1 MEADINTEVALLKKE
16 VSDIKVI
23 FSRLDVAIEK
33 ITDVSSCV
41 NRMLAVH
48 EEKIANAEEAQI
60 KANTEFTTDI
70 KELHSRVT
78 SNYKELTEMITMQ
91 HKEQAL
97 HIQQL
102 QNDLNGRVGI
112 LEKWRWLI
120 IGGAIVVGF
129 ALQKMPIWGWL
140 LPRIVYNHIH
150 VCRTKVFK
158 SNIFTTTTI

>member
-23 FSRLDVAIEK
+23 FSRLDIAIEK

-78 SNYKELTEMITMQ
+78 SNYKELTEMMQ
-91 HKEQAL
+91 LHHKEQAL

-102 QNDLNGRVGI
+102 QNDLNGHVGI

-129 ALQKMPIWGWL
+129 ALQKMPIWG
-140 LPRIVYNHIH
+140 
-150 VCRTKVFK
+150 
-158 SNIFTTTTI
+158 

>member
-33 ITDVSSCV
+33 ITDVSTCV

-48 EEKIANAEEAQI
+48 EEKIANAEEAQVR
-60 KANTEFTTDI
+60 ANTEFTTDI

-129 ALQKMPIWGWL
+129 ALQKMPIWG
-140 LPRIVYNHIH
+140 
-150 VCRTKVFK
+150 
-158 SNIFTTTTI
+158 

>member
-48 EEKIANAEEAQI
+48 EEKIANAEEAQVR
-60 KANTEFTTDI
+60 ANTEFTHDI

-78 SNYKELTEMITMQ
+78 SNYKELTEMITLQ

-120 IGGAIVVGF
+120 IGGSIVIGF
-129 ALQKMPIWGWL
+129 IIQKMPVWG
-140 LPRIVYNHIH
+140 
-150 VCRTKVFK
+150 
-158 SNIFTTTTI
+158 

>member
-23 FSRLDVAIEK
+23 FSRLDIAIEK
-33 ITDVSSCV
+33 ITDVSTCV

-48 EEKIANAEEAQI
+48 EEKIANAEEAQMR
-60 KANTEFTTDI
+60 ANTEFTHDI

-78 SNYKELTEMITMQ
+78 SNYKELTEMMQ
-91 HKEQAL
+91 LHHKEQAL

-120 IGGAIVVGF
+120 IGGSIVIGF
-129 ALQKMPIWGWL
+129 IIQKMPVWG
-140 LPRIVYNHIH
+140 
-150 VCRTKVFK
+150 
-158 SNIFTTTTI
+158 

>member
-48 EEKIANAEEAQI
+48 EEKIANAEEAQL

-70 KELHSRVT
+70 KELHYRVT

-129 ALQKMPIWGWL
+129 ALQKMPIWG
-140 LPRIVYNHIH
+140 
-150 VCRTKVFK
+150 
-158 SNIFTTTTI
+158 

>member
-23 FSRLDVAIEK
+23 FSRLDIAIEK

-48 EEKIANAEEAQI
+48 EEKIANAEEAQMR
-60 KANTEFTTDI
+60 ANTEFTHDI

-120 IGGAIVVGF
+120 IGGSIVIGF
-129 ALQKMPIWGWL
+129 IIQKMPVWG
-140 LPRIVYNHIH
+140 
-150 VCRTKVFK
+150 
-158 SNIFTTTTI
+158 

>member
-23 FSRLDVAIEK
+23 FSRLDIAIEK

-78 SNYKELTEMITMQ
+78 SNYKELTDMITQQ
-91 HKEQAL
+91 HKEQA
-97 HIQQL
+97 QQMQEL
-102 QNDLNGRVGI
+102 RNELAGRVGV

-120 IGGAIVVGF
+120 IGGSIVVGF
-129 ALQKMPIWGWL
+129 IIQKFLIL
-140 LPRIVYNHIH
+140 
-150 VCRTKVFK
+150 
-158 SNIFTTTTI
+158 S

>member
-33 ITDVSSCV
+33 ITDVSTCV

-48 EEKIANAEEAQI
+48 EEKIANAEEAQL
-60 KANTEFTTDI
+60 KANTEFTIDI

-78 SNYKELTEMITMQ
+78 SNYKELTEMIQ
-91 HKEQAL
+91 LHHKEQAL

-129 ALQKMPIWGWL
+129 ALQKMPIWG
-140 LPRIVYNHIH
+140 
-150 VCRTKVFK
+150 
-158 SNIFTTTTI
+158 

>member
-48 EEKIANAEEAQI
+48 EEKIANAEEAQVR
-60 KANTEFTTDI
+60 ANTEFTHDI

-78 SNYKELTEMITMQ
+78 SNYKELTEMMQ
-91 HKEQAL
+91 LHHKEQAL

-120 IGGAIVVGF
+120 IGGSIVIGF
-129 ALQKMPIWGWL
+129 IIQKMPVWG
-140 LPRIVYNHIH
+140 
-150 VCRTKVFK
+150 
-158 SNIFTTTTI
+158 

>member
-129 ALQKMPIWGWL
+129 ALQKMPIWG
-140 LPRIVYNHIH
+140 
-150 VCRTKVFK
+150 
-158 SNIFTTTTI
+158 

>member
-33 ITDVSSCV
+33 ITDVSTCV

-48 EEKIANAEEAQI
+48 EEKIANAEEAQL

-78 SNYKELTEMITMQ
+78 SNYKELTEMIQ
-91 HKEQAL
+91 LHHKEQAL

-129 ALQKMPIWGWL
+129 ALQKMPIWG
-140 LPRIVYNHIH
+140 
-150 VCRTKVFK
+150 
-158 SNIFTTTTI
+158 

>member
-1 MEADINTEVALLKKE
+1 MSQDLNTEVALLKKE

-48 EEKIANAEEAQI
+48 EEKIANAEEAQL

-129 ALQKMPIWGWL
+129 ALQKMPIWG
-140 LPRIVYNHIH
+140 
-150 VCRTKVFK
+150 
-158 SNIFTTTTI
+158 

>member
-1 MEADINTEVALLKKE
+1 MESDINTEVALLKKE

-33 ITDVSSCV
+33 ISDVSTCV

-48 EEKIANAEEAQI
+48 EEKIANAEEAQSRT
-60 KANTEFTTDI
+60 NTEFTHDI

-129 ALQKMPIWGWL
+129 ALQKMPIWG
-140 LPRIVYNHIH
+140 
-150 VCRTKVFK
+150 
-158 SNIFTTTTI
+158 

>member
-1 MEADINTEVALLKKE
+1 MQDLNTEVALLKKE

-23 FSRLDVAIEK
+23 FSRLDIAIEK

-48 EEKIANAEEAQI
+48 EEKIANQEEAQSR
-60 KANTEFTTDI
+60 ANTEFTTDI

-102 QNDLNGRVGI
+102 KHDLNSRVGI
-112 LEKWRWLI
+112 LERWRWLI
-120 IGGAIVVGF
+120 IGGAIVIGF
-129 ALQKMPIWGWL
+129 ILQKLPIW
-140 LPRIVYNHIH
+140 
-150 VCRTKVFK
+150 
-158 SNIFTTTTI
+158 S

>member
-23 FSRLDVAIEK
+23 FSRLDIAIEK

-48 EEKIANAEEAQI
+48 EEKIANAEEAQMR
-60 KANTEFTTDI
+60 ANTEFTHDI

-78 SNYKELTEMITMQ
+78 SNYKELTEMMQ
-91 HKEQAL
+91 LHHKEQAL

-120 IGGAIVVGF
+120 IGGSIVIGF
-129 ALQKMPIWGWL
+129 IIQKMPVWG
-140 LPRIVYNHIH
+140 
-150 VCRTKVFK
+150 
-158 SNIFTTTTI
+158 

>member
-23 FSRLDVAIEK
+23 FSRLDIAIEK
-33 ITDVSSCV
+33 ITDVSTCV

-48 EEKIANAEEAQI
+48 EEKIANAEEAQMR
-60 KANTEFTTDI
+60 ANTEFTHDI

-78 SNYKELTEMITMQ
+78 SNYKELTEMMQ
-91 HKEQAL
+91 LHHKEQAL

-120 IGGAIVVGF
+120 IGGSIIIG
-129 ALQKMPIWGWL
+129 LMM
-140 LPRIVYNHIH
+140 
-150 VCRTKVFK
+150 
-158 SNIFTTTTI
+158 SNPSGTMWEFLN

>member
-78 SNYKELTEMITMQ
+78 SNYKELTEMITLQ

-102 QNDLNGRVGI
+102 QNDLNGRVGL

-129 ALQKMPIWGWL
+129 ALQKMPIWG
-140 LPRIVYNHIH
+140 
-150 VCRTKVFK
+150 
-158 SNIFTTTTI
+158 

>member
-33 ITDVSSCV
+33 ITDVSTCV

-48 EEKIANAEEAQI
+48 EEKIANAEEAQVR
-60 KANTEFTTDI
+60 ANTEFTHDI

-78 SNYKELTEMITMQ
+78 SNYKELTEMITLQ

-120 IGGAIVVGF
+120 IGGSIVVGF
-129 ALQKMPIWGWL
+129 ALQKMPIWG
-140 LPRIVYNHIH
+140 
-150 VCRTKVFK
+150 
-158 SNIFTTTTI
+158 

>member
-23 FSRLDVAIEK
+23 FSRLDIAIEK

-48 EEKIANAEEAQI
+48 EEKIANAEEAQVR
-60 KANTEFTTDI
+60 ANTEFNTDI

-78 SNYKELTEMITMQ
+78 SNYKELTEMMQ
-91 HKEQAL
+91 LHHKEQAL

-129 ALQKMPIWGWL
+129 ALQKMPIWG
-140 LPRIVYNHIH
+140 
-150 VCRTKVFK
+150 
-158 SNIFTTTTI
+158 

>member
-48 EEKIANAEEAQI
+48 EEKIANAEEAQS
-60 KANTEFTTDI
+60 KANTEFTIDI

-78 SNYKELTEMITMQ
+78 SNYKELTEMITLQ

-129 ALQKMPIWGWL
+129 ALQKMPIWG
-140 LPRIVYNHIH
+140 
-150 VCRTKVFK
+150 
-158 SNIFTTTTI
+158 

>member
-1 MEADINTEVALLKKE
+1 MSQDLNTEVALLKKE

-23 FSRLDVAIEK
+23 FSRLDIAIEK

-48 EEKIANAEEAQI
+48 EEKIANAEEAQVR
-60 KANTEFTTDI
+60 ANVEFTNDI

-78 SNYKELTEMITMQ
+78 SNYKELTEMITLQ

-102 QNDLNGRVGI
+102 KNDLNSRVGI
-112 LEKWRWLI
+112 LERWRWLI
-120 IGGAIVVGF
+120 IGGAIVIGF
-129 ALQKMPIWGWL
+129 IIQKMPIW
-140 LPRIVYNHIH
+140 
-150 VCRTKVFK
+150 
-158 SNIFTTTTI
+158 S